1 MAAVANILIN
11 SFFIFENRIQS
22 LIKVRIIQ
30 GIRINVV
37 FVVKTTVLHQTVKS
51 GFDTWFESAIED
63 VKPIEIGED
72 GYRIAAAIQKRYEDT
87 FQRWPFTL
95 LTTRATVT
103 SKEST
108 TRSGPL
114 ENGGYSSRPDWSRVR
129 QRLLFIDLC
138 S

>member
-72 GYRIAAAIQKRYEDT
+72 GYRIAAAILK
-87 FQRWPFTL
+87 
-95 LTTRATVT
+95 TRF
-103 SKEST
+103 SG
-108 TRSGPL
+108 GPL
-114 ENGGYSSRPDWSRVR
+114 R
-129 QRLLFIDLC
+129 F
-138 S
+138 